1 MDSNGEELRIRA
13 LFRELRSEESSL
25 APPLSCDWLR
35 AQSRDAQRSTRFDRL
50 RVATVSVM
58 IALLV
63 VSVLVL
69 SNRRR
74 QSDMAEQTVKIST
87 PERQTFPKNELVL
100 KKIVPI
106 VPEESPKPERLFTSR
121 RHRLAGEKTSRA
133 SASQTPRIELSAWRS
148 PTAILLSS
156 AADRLLRSFPRV
168 DQSSQEFKSFLPD
181 RLN

>member
-25 APPLSCDWLR
+25 VPPLSRDWLL
-35 AQSRDAQRSTRFDRL
+35 AQSRDAQRSTRFGRL

-69 SNRRR
+69 SKRRR
-74 QSDMAEQTVKIST
+74 ESDVAEQSVKTST
-87 PERQTFPKNELVL
+87 SITERRTFPQNELVAQ
-100 KKIVPI
+100 KTVPAE
-106 VPEESPKPERLFTSR
+106 PPKSQKHFTTRLYR
-121 RHRLAGEKTSRA
+121 VAREKTSVA
-133 SASQTPRIELSAWRS
+133 STSHTRRVELSSWRS
-148 PTAILLSS
+148 PTTILLSS
-156 AADRLLRSFPRV
+156 SADRLLRSFPRV